1 MNQDIIFA
9 MTGVLAV
16 LLGGLV
22 VLIPVLGLT
31 IRFALRPLVDAW
43 IQLRKD
49 GALESETDLL
59 RRQVHLLESEL
70 QQMQHSVQSLTEAQE
85 FQRRLEEKVEVNR

>member
-1 MNQDIIFA
+1 MTQDTIFA
-9 MTGVLAV
+9 LTGVLAV

-31 IRFALRPLVDAW
+31 MRFALRPLVEAW

-49 GALESETDLL
+49 AANDAQTDLL
-59 RRQVHLLESEL
+59 RRQVLLLESEL
-70 QQMQHSVQSLTEAQE
+70 QQVQHSVQSLTDAQE
-85 FQRRLEEKVEVNR
+85 FHRRLEEKVEV

>member
-1 MNQDIIFA
+1 MTQDTIFA
-9 MTGVLAV
+9 LTGVLAV

-31 IRFALRPLVDAW
+31 MRFALRPLVEAW

-49 GALESETDLL
+49 AAHDAQTDLL
-59 RRQVHLLESEL
+59 RRQVLLLESEL
-70 QQMQHSVQSLTEAQE
+70 QQVQHSVQSLTDAQE
-85 FQRRLEEKVEVNR
+85 FHRRLEEKVEV

>member
-1 MNQDIIFA
+1 MNQEIIFA

-16 LLGGLV
+16 LLAGLV

-43 IQLRKD
+43 VQLRKD
-49 GALESETDLL
+49 GAIETETDLL
-59 RRQVHLLESEL
+59 RRQVHLLETEL

-85 FQRRLEEKVEVNR
+85 FQRRLEEKIEVSR

>member
-1 MNQDIIFA
+1 MNQDTIFA
-9 MTGVLAV
+9 LTGVLAV

-31 IRFALRPLVDAW
+31 IRFALRPLIDAW

-49 GALESETDLL
+49 GAMETETDLL
-59 RRQVHLLESEL
+59 RRQVLLLESEM
-70 QQMQHSVQSLTEAQE
+70 QQMQHSVQTLTDAQE
-85 FQRRLEEKVEVNR
+85 FQRRLEEKVDVSR